1 MENQRLGLETRQSAR
16 LGRRRAHT
24 GAMTKRT
31 YKIQPPH
38 VWNRIRQDYL
48 SGQDART
55 VAARHGVTE
64 AALRARAT
72 REGWSRNPRNA
83 APPLLEDLPADV
95 LPPPAP
101 DAALSPDEQ
110 AHDPADLA
118 RAAAQASGR
127 ALHAQD
133 FPQARALAA
142 LAETYRKL
150 ADGDG
155 RGRGSSLTVHTAP
168 LQLVFDI
175 LTNFDEAERRF
186 AMNTKDKSDW
196 ELRTRYWASKQP
208 LQTANGEWATA
219 QLYRRVYLERRIIA
233 LERQLRAADLEPV
246 EHAERDRRLAK
257 GLDLYLGRERGI
269 VSAEE
274 WGKGLEGL

>member
-1 MENQRLGLETRQSAR
+1 
-16 LGRRRAHT
+16 
-24 GAMTKRT
+24 MTKRT
-31 YKIQPPH
+31 YKIQPPQ

-48 SGQDART
+48 SGDDART
-55 VAARHGVTE
+55 VADRHGVTE

-83 APPLLEDLPADV
+83 DTPPLDDVSADALPLPAMDA
-95 LPPPAP
+95 LSAP
-101 DAALSPDEQ
+101 DGPV
-110 AHDPADLA
+110 HDPADLA

-155 RGRGSSLTVHTAP
+155 RGRAARLTLKTAP

-175 LTNFDEAERRF
+175 LTNPDEAERRF
-186 AMNTKDKSDW
+186 AMNTSDKSDW
-196 ELRTRYWASKQP
+196 ELRGHYWQEKQK
-208 LQTANGEWATA
+208 LERANNEWGTA
-219 QLYRRVYLERRIIA
+219 QLYRRVQLDRRIAA
-233 LERQLRAADLEPV
+233 LEAQLREAGLDPV
-246 EHAERDRRLAK
+246 IERERDRRISQ
-257 GLDLYLGRERGI
+257 GLDLYVGRPRGI
-269 VSAEE
+269 ISMEE
-274 WGKGLEGL
+274 WDKTLDEL